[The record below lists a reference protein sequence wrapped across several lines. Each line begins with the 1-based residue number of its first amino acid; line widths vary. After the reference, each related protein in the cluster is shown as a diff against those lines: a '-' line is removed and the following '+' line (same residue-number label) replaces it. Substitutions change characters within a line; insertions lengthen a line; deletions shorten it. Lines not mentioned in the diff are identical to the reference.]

1 MVVGLGLPTVASD
14 SLRTALDELVESA
27 EQRDAAQT
35 EARLV
40 EVSEALFRLASL
52 DFSGS
57 AQVCGDSSDL
67 DAVAGCVNMLS
78 EELKA
83 HFDQQARI
91 EVELEDRVRLR
102 TAELE
107 ASTERYRA
115 LIEGT
120 DAVPWEADARTL
132 ALSYISPRTSR
143 LFGEPAAAFVGQ
155 AAIWEQV
162 HQDDRQAVRE
172 RLLTLADGAAH
183 SGDLEYRFLRR
194 DGQVVEIRSTIA
206 TRPALDGSGRI
217 LQGIMFDV
225 TAQRRLE
232 RRLQQAQKLEAV
244 GRLASGI
251 AHEINTPVQ
260 FVSDSLHF
268 VSEAVTDLGP
278 LIQTYR
284 AMTRSTLA
292 RQDGFELAQKVV
304 VAEGIAD
311 VDYLVENLP
320 DAVSRAISG
329 LSTIAIIVRS
339 MRDFAHPDR
348 GELSA
353 VDLNRA
359 LESTLIVAKH
369 EYKNVAELATSFG
382 QIPLVACHGGEINQ
396 AILNVVV
403 NAAHAV
409 GSFVNG
415 SEKGLI
421 KVSTWQE
428 GERVV
433 IAIADN
439 GGGIAE
445 RDQAVIFDPFFTTK
459 EVGKGTGQ
467 GLFIARAII
476 EDQHGGELS
485 FETRIGAGTTFFIRL
500 PIAGARSK
508 VRSRSAP
515 PSRSSSGPTAH

>member
-1 MVVGLGLPTVASD
+1 MIVGLGLPTVRSD
-14 SLRTALDELVESA
+14 SLRAALDEIVESV
-27 EQRDAAQT
+27 EQREAAQT
-35 EARLV
+35 EARLI
-40 EVSEALFRLASL
+40 EVSEGLFRLASL
-52 DFSGS
+52 DFSGR
-57 AQVCGDSSDL
+57 AQLRGDNSDL

-83 HFDQQARI
+83 HFDEQARI
-91 EVELEDRVRLR
+91 ELELEDRVRLR

-132 ALSYISPRTSR
+132 AISYISPRVSS
-143 LFGEPAAAFVGQ
+143 LFGEPSAAFVGH
-155 AAIWEQV
+155 AAVWEQI

-172 RLLTLADGAAH
+172 RLLALASGASP
-183 SGDLEYRFLRR
+183 SGDLEYRFLRK
-194 DGQVVEIRSTIA
+194 DGQVIEIRSTV
-206 TRPALDGSGRI
+206 TVRPALDGSERT
-217 LQGIMFDV
+217 LHGIMFDV

-232 RRLQQAQKLEAV
+232 RQLQQAQKLEAV

-268 VSEAVTDLGP
+268 VNEAVTDLGP
-278 LIQTYR
+278 LLETYR

-292 RQDGFELAQKVV
+292 RQDSFELAQKAAI
-304 VAEGIAD
+304 AEGVAD
-311 VDYLVENLP
+311 LDYLQENLP
-320 DAVSRAISG
+320 AALSRAISG
-329 LSTIAIIVRS
+329 LSSIAVIVRS
-339 MRDFAHPDR
+339 MKDFAHPDR

-359 LESTLIVAKH
+359 LASTLIVAKH
-369 EYKNVAELATSFG
+369 EYRYVAELTTNFG
-382 QIPLVACHGGEINQ
+382 QIPLVACHGGQINQ

-409 GSFVNG
+409 GSFVKG
-415 SEKGLI
+415 SKKGLI
-421 KVSTWQE
+421 NVSSWQE
-428 GERVV
+428 GDRVV

-445 RDQAVIFDPFFTTK
+445 RDQAVIYDPFFTTK

-485 FETRIGAGTTFFIRL
+485 FETRIGEGTTFFVRL
-500 PIAGARSK
+500 PIAGARPK
-508 VRSRSAP
+508 ARSRA
-515 PSRSSSGPTAH
+515 A